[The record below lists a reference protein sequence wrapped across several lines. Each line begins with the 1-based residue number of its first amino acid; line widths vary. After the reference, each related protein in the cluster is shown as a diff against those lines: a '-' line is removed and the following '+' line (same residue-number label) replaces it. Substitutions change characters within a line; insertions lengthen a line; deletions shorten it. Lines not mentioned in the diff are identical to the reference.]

1 MMGTIPRSL
10 VALRIPRR
18 MRGNDLVDGG
28 GIAAFGFSF
37 QYLATAAYVLNLLC
51 TEGIDPHEL
60 ALVVEPPSAAE
71 SDGSD
76 DDIVDF
82 AVLVSDEVYQSVQ
95 VKASRRPYD
104 RLLAPAEARRV
115 FVRLNGV
122 GNSGGTLLL
131 TNRHLAPS
139 LSAQCG
145 SPVDGS
151 LGSSV
156 RWTVGAEAGAETTP
170 QILITTDVAALEDFY
185 EGLIRSIR
193 SDNAQSQGMVSSRLV
208 GVMLRHRIFEAAAG
222 NEPSRLTGEDLLA
235 LLTMPDTRIAH
246 AVGGFDWGNP
256 ESRIPNVKSSV
267 PRLTILNEVATQ
279 IEIEDRTPPIAV
291 LSGHTGIGKS
301 ILATDYCHL
310 NHNHYEQ
317 VLWLDARDDDLLLAQ
332 IREYA
337 ARLTDTPEDAV
348 TDPVGLFSRALG
360 AHRGPWLVV
369 FDAAPGRQQIERYV
383 PTLGHGAVLITTT
396 NSTGWWPTA
405 HVLEIGPFDSVEAM
419 MCFASYAGI
428 NDSDIPAVA
437 GTIQTI
443 VDRLGSIPLAIS
455 MAGLYFR
462 NADSDLAEL
471 APTYFA
477 TLDALDDTLAI
488 PPGFNR
494 TAFAAVTTAVDQ
506 IGAGNNSPYTRNARI
521 LMHTASFLAPEMI
534 PLNLMIP
541 ATSEPITIDMAHLQ
555 TPSAADPHQTRA
567 IVSLLRTQTIAHR
580 VLASGHT
587 GSENLSADCIQIH
600 PLINEILRTQYV
612 ASAPPGAVQN
622 AVTVLL
628 GHLIPWLGLMRTTG
642 SFLALEQLRV
652 HAETL
657 IEYLDDQEPLSSL
670 SAQHDRVYLTA
681 KAGVMGELA
690 NCYGNTA
697 RLDQAIKLQ
706 NRLVVHYLQHFPN
719 EEWAQVFAMIHAG
732 NMLTDMSRA
741 SVAPLPLFQIA
752 GRVLGLMKI
761 LEVRDKPSTKA
772 KVYTVAHLSVQM
784 VTREQQYRDSPMLAQ
799 IAAAMGEIA
808 DRDPNKEASP
818 EWLMRQ
824 VNTRI
829 EHGDYNAVL
838 AALQQLRAID
848 SSLNDAIAF
857 DALEITALL
866 HTGDLDTAFAHL
878 DRLLSAEVIQN
889 HLVLDLRSALAKVF
903 QALHQ
908 LGEHRS
914 SDQRF
919 QNNADRVRTR
929 IASLDAAIAAVQPR
943 RS

>member
-1 MMGTIPRSL
+1 MVDSGGT
-10 VALRIPRR
+10 A
-18 MRGNDLVDGG
+18 
-28 GIAAFGFSF
+28 AAFGFSF

-51 TEGIDPHEL
+51 TTEIDPRTVT
-60 ALVVEPPSAAE
+60 LVVEPPGAIE
-71 SDGSD
+71 SDVPD

-82 AVLVSDEVYQSVQ
+82 AVLVDGVVYRSVQ
-95 VKASRRPYD
+95 VKASRRPAD
-104 RLLAPAEARRV
+104 RTLAPAEANRV
-115 FVRLNGV
+115 FERLE
-122 GNSGGTLLL
+122 TLGDTGASLL
-131 TNRHLAPS
+131 ITNRHLAPS
-139 LSAQCG
+139 LSAQCSTAVDDPVG
-145 SPVDGS
+145 SA
-151 LGSSV
+151 V
-156 RWTVGAEAGAETTP
+156 RWTGGADAQAASERP
-170 QILITTDVAALEDFY
+170 ILITKNVADLEAIY
-185 EGLIRSIR
+185 EDLVRAFR
-193 SDNAQSQGMVSSRLV
+193 RDNARSQGIVSSRLV
-208 GVMLRHRIFEAAAG
+208 GVLLRHRIFEAAAG
-222 NEPSRLTGEDLLA
+222 HQPNRISGDELLA
-235 LLTMPDTRIAH
+235 VLTMRDAQIAH

-256 ESRIPNVKSSV
+256 ESRIPNVKSPV
-267 PRLTILNEVATQ
+267 PRLDVLNDIGAQ
-279 IEIEDRTPPIAV
+279 LDIDDRTPPVVV
-291 LSGHTGIGKS
+291 LTGHTGIGKS
-301 ILATDYCHL
+301 ILATDFCHL
-310 NHNHYEQ
+310 NHNRYEH
-317 VLWLDARDDDLLLAQ
+317 VLWLDARDDGLLLAQ

-348 TDPVGLFSRALG
+348 TDPVNLFSRALG
-360 AHRGPWLVV
+360 AQRGPWLVV
-369 FDAAPGRQQIERYV
+369 FDAAPGRREIERFV
-383 PTLGHGAVLITTT
+383 PTLGHGAVLVTTT

-405 HVLEIGPFDSVEAM
+405 HVREVGPFDSAEAM

-428 NDSDIPAVA
+428 NDADVPAVA
-437 GTIQTI
+437 ATIQAI

-494 TAFAAVTTAVDQ
+494 TAFAAVTTAVNQ
-506 IGAGNNSPYTRNARI
+506 IGADSNSPYTRNARI

-541 ATSEPITIDMAHLQ
+541 ATSDPITIDMARLPA
-555 TPSAADPHQTRA
+555 PSAADPHQMRA

-580 VLASGHT
+580 VLASAHA

-642 SFLALEQLRV
+642 SFLALEQLRI

-657 IEYLDDQEPLSSL
+657 IEYLDSQEPLSSL
-670 SAQHDRVYLTA
+670 STQHDRVYLTA

-706 NRLVVHYLQHFPN
+706 NRLVVHYLRHFPN
-719 EEWAQVFAMIHAG
+719 EEWAQVLAMIHAG

-741 SVAPLPLFQIA
+741 SVAPQPLFQIA
-752 GRVLGLMKI
+752 GRVLGLMEI
-761 LEVRDKPSTKA
+761 LEGREKPSTKA
-772 KVYTVAHLSVQM
+772 AVYRTAHLSVQM
-784 VTREQQYRDSPMLAQ
+784 VTREQEYRENSMLAGV
-799 IAAAMGEIA
+799 AAAMGEIA
-808 DRDPNKEASP
+808 ERDPNKGVSP

-824 VNTRI
+824 MNTRI
-829 EHGDYNAVL
+829 EHGDYGAVL

-848 SSLNDAIAF
+848 SSLNDAIAL

-866 HTGDLDTAFAHL
+866 HTGDLDTAFAQV
-878 DRLLSAEVIQN
+878 DRLLSTEVIQN

-908 LGEHRS
+908 VGEQHC
-914 SDQRF
+914 SDPRF
-919 QNNADRVRTR
+919 RHNADRVRTQ
-929 IASLDAAIAAVQPR
+929 IATLDAAIAAVQPPQ
-943 RS
+943 S